1 MFLANS
7 LKEKLKNSY
16 LETDPGDLGG
26 ARFTYKPKP
35 KDSRILLTFHQ
46 PQTSDPNLVPV
57 NYYSTQ
63 KLESLDKKE
72 WENTFTLGKLH
83 KEWETKVNLDFDDNF
98 KKFPDDVILPKVAK
112 SKSFV
117 KDLVDPDILEL
128 KPKKWKIS
136 TKFDEKMKP
145 ELHKQILNINNGLT
159 ENKAVKLIP
168 SSPPEGV
175 DSRNHMIIDNKIW
188 NVSNEIV
195 KSELNLKN
203 KLDLIKAKENSKKY
217 WKENR
222 NLRFNEK
229 PFPISENR
237 KKIEVIRYFKKY
249 RSPIQKTEDYY
260 KTMEKVKE
268 DSFIEREN
276 AEKMIKY
283 KNPGVEKYPEKI
295 NSLVMKELYNTYKN
309 KYNELIGNFSKEELK
324 KQQQEKNKFKW
335 TDIDLTNKIIAINNL
350 QNSGLYSTI
359 SASKNIL
366 NTHDET
372 FNKKKPLSFSQDKYN
387 INYLTISD
395 NSKVND
401 RYLYPLVS
409 KGTEINLEEQTIQE
423 KIEEEYKKKQ
433 KRELMLN
440 AAGIRRFSTKEKY
453 ISKYPKTKT
462 EINLDEDNNIN
473 VNENFNTI
481 SYLNEISTKSNCG
494 PHFLEAYNNVAEK
507 EFKKNESIEKKNK
520 KKFYFVYSH
529 PGSYREFTFM
539 ENVLNPNGDENNEKV
554 EKKKVTTSFWS
565 CCMNTDKNSR
575 GCQKYC
581 CRNFRW
587 IYAP

>member
-46 PQTSDPNLVPV
+46 PQTSDPNLVPA

-145 ELHKQILNINNGLT
+145 ELHKQIFNINNGLT

-462 EINLDEDNNIN
+462 EINLDEDNNVNI
-473 VNENFNTI
+473 NENFNTI